1 MRVLEQTNHYYYY
14 KYNKYNNNNR
24 KKKACFSLVAMMCC
38 AAARALCVCIV
49 MVAVFQNIPEHA
61 GTLEHACRGAAASCC
76 VVLLPL

>member
-1 MRVLEQTNHYYYY
+1 MRVLEQTSHYYYY

-24 KKKACFSLVAMMCC
+24 KKKTCFSLVAVLRC
-38 AAARALCVCIV
+38 AALNALCCSIV

-61 GTLEHACRGAAASCC
+61 GTPEHACRGAAASCC